1 VKTHIPFRFLLFSEV
16 SVPSLSE
23 LTGIDFYRPSEIGP
37 SLDDVGEIP
46 ILKWLVRRPDLMQLI
61 LGQLGF
67 RGRVCLDVE
76 VTKPFQPRHRAGDI
90 DLLAVP
96 ERDPRLAVAFQ
107 AKRFKA
113 RLSDHGDDISLDGA
127 KLDRLID
134 QCNQTLKLGFRQV
147 YGLVL
152 VMIAGHRNSA
162 ASILHHGT
170 SDNTFRRLYQFT
182 RNVSLDWRVGIVFVE
197 IVQPTAASF
206 NKLGLVSVG
215 VDKIAHPVGQAGA
228 FSSLVERWA
237 NEMSRKRG
245 VCQIELP
252 PLQGE
257 PILARPDEAIGLR
270 LVRRN

>member
-1 VKTHIPFRFLLFSEV
+1 VKTHIPFRFHLFSEV

-127 KLDRLID
+127 KLDGSSAEFVGKVADRSPS
-134 QCNQTLKLGFRQV
+134 
-147 YGLVL
+147 
-152 VMIAGHRNSA
+152 HR
-162 ASILHHGT
+162 
-170 SDNTFRRLYQFT
+170 RR
-182 RNVSLDWRVGIVFVE
+182 E
-197 IVQPTAASF
+197 
-206 NKLGLVSVG
+206 K
-215 VDKIAHPVGQAGA
+215 PV
-228 FSSLVERWA
+228 
-237 NEMSRKRG
+237 
-245 VCQIELP
+245 P
-252 PLQGE
+252 PQDRTTQHLTY
-257 PILARPDEAIGLR
+257 
-270 LVRRN
+270 